1 MARQQEED
9 SGKGIGD
16 RKRRVQEVDSKVDIL
31 HTLHILTCYM
41 PSISAH
47 TAYAFLHMLFVEYVI
62 HILLHVQRLFPCFAV
77 YLLLA
82 LLMHTP
88 YTSHISMHTV
98 VRSTPLRH
106 IVASRDRYSRYS
118 ITLHSS

>member
-16 RKRRVQEVDSKVDIL
+16 RKRRMQEVDSKVDIL

-47 TAYAFLHMLFVEYVI
+47 TAYAFLHMLFVVYVF
-62 HILLHVQRLFPCFAV
+62 HTPLHVRHPF
-77 YLLLA
+77 LA
-82 LLMHTP
+82 LQ
-88 YTSHISMHTV
+88 YIFCSRTSRIHPPRRILACTLSY
-98 VRSTPLRH
+98 
-106 IVASRDRYSRYS
+106 AARYFD
-118 ITLHSS
+118 TL